1 MKIYFN
7 YFLLQV
13 FLLVKVIYIRKVR
26 TPMGTVLV
34 EQLKARLNKIENR
47 GKKSA
52 GVIRKLKRQIRNLEN
67 K

>member
-1 MKIYFN
+1 
-7 YFLLQV
+7 
-13 FLLVKVIYIRKVR
+13 
-26 TPMGTVLV
+26 MGTVLV

-52 GVIRKLKRQIRNLEN
+52 GVLRKLRRQIRNLEN